1 MVNTKSMTEAL
12 EPNKLPRTV
21 NAPQELKDLKADYT
35 DSSTG
40 LTEKEQ
46 YFLDI
51 LFDVHKGNIRK
62 AMDASGYPKDT
73 PTSVLTTKLKDK
85 IRDQAEAYLAATTA
99 KAVISLDGVLDDP
112 TAMGAN
118 TIIKAAKEVLDRTGV
133 VAPEQKEKVIERNI
147 FILPAKQ
154 TSADDGTEE

>member
-1 MVNTKSMTEAL
+1 MTDKDISLTTNE
-12 EPNKLPRTV
+12 KKV
-21 NAPQELKDLKADYT
+21 DLKADYT
-35 DSSTG
+35 DKKTG

-51 LFDVHKGNIRK
+51 LFDYHKGNVRK
-62 AMDASGYPKDT
+62 AMDAAGYPKDT
-73 PTSVLTTKLKDK
+73 PTSLLTSKLKDK
-85 IRDQAEAYLAATTA
+85 IREQAEAYLAATTA
-99 KAVISLDGVLDDP
+99 KAVLSLDGVLDDP

-133 VAPEQKEKVIERNI
+133 VAPEQKEKVIERNV

-154 TSADDGTEE
+154 NTSSDNQEEDLINGNG